1 LLDQYQPLPATF
13 RHNTDFGF
21 AVVAEAVCSCAE
33 NNKWKDE
40 DNEVEETCFSGK
52 NNTILLL
59 GQRIRG
65 AVVLSKINETST
77 TDYK

>member
-1 LLDQYQPLPATF
+1 
-13 RHNTDFGF
+13 
-21 AVVAEAVCSCAE
+21 VAAAVCSCAE

-40 DNEVEETCFSGK
+40 DNEVAETCFSGK

>member
-1 LLDQYQPLPATF
+1 MLDQYQPSPATL
-13 RHNTDFGF
+13 RHNKDFGL

-33 NNKWKDE
+33 NNKWEEE
-40 DNEVEETCFSGK
+40 DNEVAETCLSGK